1 MRRLIYRLVVIGALA
16 VGVVLGG
23 IWLDYRS
30 FLHAPLSVGPDGL
43 DYVVPSG
50 SNLTRIARD
59 LELRGVLDRPRYLV
73 WHARIHGNADLLKTG
88 EYHIASGTTPD
99 QLLGLFVRGQVIQ
112 YALTLVEGWNFRQ
125 VMDAVQSSEYL
136 EHRLAGL
143 DDAAVMVRLGKP
155 GVHPE
160 GRFLP
165 DTYHFPR
172 GTSDVEF
179 LQRAY
184 TAMESVLAKAWE
196 ERAVGLPLKTP
207 DEVLVMASIV
217 EKETG
222 LASERGAIAG
232 VFVRRLLKK
241 MRLQS
246 DPTVIYGMGDAYR
259 GNIRRRDLQTD
270 TPYNTYR
277 RGGLPPTPIAM
288 PGRDAIHA
296 TVNPEEGSALYFVSR
311 GDGSHYFSA
320 TLEEHN
326 QAVIKYQLKGRKK
339 SFSSFDAN
347 KNADKD

>member
-1 MRRLIYRLVVIGALA
+1 MRLLIYKFLVLAAL
-16 VGVVLGG
+16 VGGVALGG
-23 IWLDYRS
+23 FWLDYRS
-30 FLHAPLSVGPDGL
+30 FMQTPLNVGPKGL

-59 LELRGVLDRPRYLV
+59 LEQRGVLDRPRYLV
-73 WHARIHGNADLLKTG
+73 WHARLHGNANLLKTG
-88 EYHIASGTTPD
+88 EYHIASDTAPE
-99 QLLGLFVRGQVIQ
+99 QLLGQFVRGQVIQ
-112 YALTLVEGWNFRQ
+112 YALTIVEGWNFRQ

-136 EHRLAGL
+136 EHQLAGL
-143 DDAAVMVRLGKP
+143 DDAAVMARLGRSD
-155 GVHPE
+155 VHPE

-184 TAMESVLAKAWE
+184 AAMESELAAAWE
-196 ERAVGLPLKTP
+196 DRAAGLPLKTP
-207 DEVLVMASIV
+207 EEVLIMASIV

-232 VFVRRLLKK
+232 VFVRRLMKN

-246 DPTVIYGMGDAYR
+246 DPTVIYGMGDAYQ

-277 RGGLPPTPIAM
+277 RRGLPPTPIAM
-288 PGRDAIHA
+288 PGRDAIRA
-296 TVNPEEGSALYFVSR
+296 TANPKEGNALYFVSR

-326 QAVIKYQLKGRKK
+326 EAVIKYQLKGRKK
-339 SFSSFDAN
+339 SFSSFDA
-347 KNADKD
+347 KKDAAKQ